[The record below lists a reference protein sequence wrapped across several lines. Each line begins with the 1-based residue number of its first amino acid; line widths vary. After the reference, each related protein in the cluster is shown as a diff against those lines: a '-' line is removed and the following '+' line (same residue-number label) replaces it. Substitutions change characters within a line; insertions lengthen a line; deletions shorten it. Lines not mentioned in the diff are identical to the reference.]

1 MKLLR
6 AIILGA
12 GLLFVSSSVFAGG
25 ACCAAKKDKTAGEGT
40 APVVASAD
48 AGEKK
53 VCGACTAETVCDG
66 CKAKKAEA
74 EKPAE

>member
-48 AGEKK
+48 AGALVQLNVKS
-53 VCGACTAETVCDG
+53 GG
-66 CKAKKAEA
+66 WQ
-74 EKPAE
+74 